1 MSKYILQRLALLV
14 PTLIGMSL
22 LIFGMLRLLPGDV
35 VDIIAGTD
43 GTASSAAKEKLRES
57 MGLNDPIPVQYV
69 KWLGNLLTG
78 DPGKSMRS
86 GEPVGEILMRALP
99 ITIELAILG
108 LIISTIV
115 AIPLGII
122 SAVKRDTVFDFG
134 ARVGGLVGLS
144 LPNFWVATL
153 MLLFTSKVF
162 GWTPSIRFI
171 PFTSDPKGNLEQMIL
186 PSIALAIP
194 LMAITMR
201 MTRTTMLEVLGQDYV
216 RTANAKGLAPRPV
229 LYRHALKNALIP
241 VITVIGFQLGGL
253 MGSAAVVEVV
263 FGLNGVGN
271 TLLQGIFNR
280 DYPLVQAATLYLA
293 VVFVMI
299 NLVVDVLYAWLD
311 PRIKLG

>member
-1 MSKYILQRLALLV
+1 MSI
-14 PTLIGMSL
+14 
-22 LIFGMLRLLPGDV
+22 LIFLMLRLLPGDI

-43 GTASSAAKEKLRES
+43 SGASTAAKDKLRES
-57 MGLNDPIPVQYV
+57 MGLSDPIPVQYV
-69 KWLGNLLTG
+69 KWLGNLLQG
-78 DPGKSMRS
+78 DPGKSLRS
-86 GEPVGEILMRALP
+86 GQPVGKILENALP

-108 LIISTIV
+108 LIISTVI
-115 AIPLGII
+115 AIPLGVI

-153 MLLFTSKVF
+153 MLLVTSKFF

-171 PFTSDPKGNLEQMIL
+171 PFTKDPVGNLQQMIL

-216 RTANAKGLAPRPV
+216 RTANAKGLAPRPI

-271 TLLQGIFNR
+271 TLLQAIFNR

-293 VVFVMI
+293 VVFVLI